1 MTIKLVAIDLDD
13 TLLGSDLRISE
24 GAVRSIREL
33 RERGIRITLA
43 TGRMFRSAR
52 PYALELGMDV
62 PLITYQGALVKN
74 AVSDQVLFH
83 RPVPEPWGHAVGVV
97 AREAGCHYQAYFD
110 DDLYMEK
117 LTPEGQAYANLAGV
131 TPIIEPDLLER
142 IKAQE
147 PTKLLIINDDIPKLQ
162 LMEAQMHRSLG
173 DWLYI
178 TRSKPNYLEFMNLE
192 ATKGQAL
199 RAVCN
204 YFDVDRLDVMAIG
217 DSFNDIE
224 MLKFAGLAVVMGN
237 APQEVKRYADYVTES
252 NDEDGV
258 ARALQRLVLGND
270 V

>member
-1 MTIKLVAIDLDD
+1 MAIKLVAIDLDD
-13 TLLGSDLRISE
+13 TLLGTDLKISD

-33 RERGIRITLA
+33 RERGIWITLA

-83 RPVPEPWGHAVGVV
+83 RPVPEPWGHAVGEA
-97 AREAGCHYQAYFD
+97 AREAGCFYQAYFD
-110 DDLYMEK
+110 DNLYMER
-117 LTPEGQAYANLAGV
+117 LTSEGEAYANMAGV
-131 TPIIEPDLLER
+131 TPVIEPDLLGR
-142 IKAQE
+142 IKEQE
-147 PTKLLIINDDIPKLQ
+147 PTKLLIINNDIPQLQ
-162 LMEAQMHRSLG
+162 QMEMQMRRSFG
-173 DWLYI
+173 DRLYI
-178 TRSKPNYLEFMNLE
+178 TRSKPYYLEFMNTE
-192 ATKGQAL
+192 ATKGRAL
-199 RAVCN
+199 KVVSE
-204 YFDVDRLDVMAIG
+204 YFGVDRLEVMAIG

-237 APQEVKRYADYVTES
+237 APQKVKRYADYVTES

-258 ARALQRLVLGND
+258 AMAIQRLVLENG